1 MKNFI
6 IESAIPAF
14 RNFLVTD
21 RVALSIIEND
31 DTITWESLMLDS
43 SFKPKK
49 ILTVPSNK
57 FEFDNCMSIV
67 HYLSPASTV
76 AGLNLCRMASE
87 ECKKACLGFTGNL
100 NFHVNKSYRD
110 KTIALVKFTK
120 RYLQALVAEIVR
132 YTMIAISQG
141 KKPYFR
147 LNGLSDIPFYRV
159 IDFVALDAWIKETA
173 AQLGVIFDGPT
184 LYDYSKYPVNQG
196 IEGVYHVTYSY
207 NENTRLEWLTRFDR
221 IAFVL
226 SKKDHKKLLSLY
238 PDIFIDGNSSDIR
251 PLDNVKYVLLPL
263 KGKNE
268 GETGFVL
275 NGNTVLSIVDIEGVE
290 NV

>member
-21 RVALSIIEND
+21 KIALSIIQED
-31 DTITWESLMLDS
+31 DSLTWESLMLDS
-43 SFKPKK
+43 SYKQKR

-57 FEFDNCMSIV
+57 FEFDKCMSIV

-76 AGLNLCRMASE
+76 AGLNLCRMASD
-87 ECKKACLGFTGNL
+87 ECKKACLGFTGKL
-100 NFHVNKSYRD
+100 NFHVNASYRN
-110 KTIALVKFTK
+110 KTIALVKFTR
-120 RYLQALVAEIVR
+120 RYIEALVSEMVR

-173 AQLGVIFDGPT
+173 AALGVIFDGPT
-184 LYDYSKYPVNQG
+184 LYDYSKYPVNQS

-207 NENTRLEWLTRFDR
+207 NENTRLEWLSRFDR
-221 IAFVL
+221 VAFVL
-226 SKKDHKKLLSLY
+226 PKKDHKKLLSLY
-238 PDIFIDGNSSDIR
+238 PDRFIDGNQSDIR

-263 KGKNE
+263 KGKNK

-275 NGNTVLSIVDIEGVE
+275 NSDTVLNLVNVEGVE

>member
-21 RVALSIIEND
+21 KIALSIIEND
-31 DTITWESLMLDS
+31 DNITWDSLMLDS
-43 SFKPKK
+43 SYKQKR

-57 FEFDNCMSIV
+57 FEFQNSVAIV

-76 AGLNLCRMASE
+76 AGLNLCRMASD
-87 ECKKACLGFTGNL
+87 ECRKACLGFTGNL
-100 NFHVNKSYRD
+100 NFHVNASYRN
-110 KTIALVKFTK
+110 KTIALVKFTR
-120 RYLQALVAEIVR
+120 RYIEALVSEMVR

-173 AQLGVIFDGPT
+173 KALGVIFDGPT
-184 LYDYSKYPVNQG
+184 LYDYSKYPINQS
-196 IEGVYHVTYSY
+196 IDGVYHVTYSY

-221 IAFVL
+221 VAFVL
-226 SKKDHKKLLSLY
+226 PKKDHKKLLSLY
-238 PDIFIDGNSSDIR
+238 SGIFIDGNLSDIR
-251 PLDNVKYVLLPL
+251 PLDPVKYVLLPL

-275 NGNTVLSIVDIEGVE
+275 NSETVLNLVNIEGVE